1 MKRGFGSDNHSGV
14 SPEVLEA
21 LARAN
26 EGHALAY
33 GDDEVTARLEGLSR
47 ETFGPQASLYLVFNG
62 TGANVLCIDAMCRSH
77 EAVVCAETAHINVDE
92 CGAPQR
98 VVGCRLLTVDTPDGK
113 LTPELVKRRL
123 HGFGF
128 EHHSQPKAI
137 SISQP
142 TELGTLYTLDEI
154 KALADLAHG
163 YNMYLHVD
171 GARLANAAV
180 ALGCTFK
187 EMTTDLGVDAL
198 SFGGTKN
205 GLLMGESCV
214 LLNPALDVDMKYRRK
229 QMTQL
234 GSKMRFVSA
243 QLECYLTTG
252 LWRRN
257 AEHSN
262 AMAQLLDEQ
271 LSTLDAELTIM
282 YPVQANSVFVKLPRD
297 VWRRLQQR
305 YFFYDWDEDKDIVR
319 WMCSFDTTEQD
330 IFDFIDA
337 LKKAFA
343 ILDEARQMVV
353 DTYKGLSEIEEIDLE
368 DCVGE
373 RFVYLVGNIKRVNSM
388 DIIINEILDILME
401 IKEVD
406 NLCPKFTDLM
416 DKLVELNKTKL

>member
-14 SPEVLEA
+14 SPEILDA
-21 LARAN
+21 IASAN
-26 EGHALAY
+26 SAHALAY
-33 GDDEVTARLEGLSR
+33 GDDEYTQRLEALFR
-47 ETFGPQASLYLVFNG
+47 DTFGPQARVYLVFNG

-113 LTPELVKRRL
+113 LAPELVRSRL

-142 TELGTLYTLDEI
+142 TELGTLYTLEEI
-154 KALADLAHG
+154 KTLADLAHS

-214 LLNPALDVDMKYRRK
+214 LLNPALDTDMKYRRK

-234 GSKMRFVSA
+234 CSKMRFLAA
-243 QLECYLTTG
+243 QFEAYLTTG

-262 AMAQLLDEQ
+262 RMAQLLRSEV
-271 LSTLDAELTIM
+271 EKVEGVKVM
-282 YPVQANSVFVKLPRD
+282 YPVQVNSVFAQLPTE
-297 VWRRLQQR
+297 VWHRLQQS
-305 YFFYDWDEDKDIVR
+305 YFFYDWDEANDVVR
-319 WMCSFDTTEQD
+319 WMCSFDTTEED
-330 IFDFIDA
+330 IHDFVVA
-337 LKKAFA
+337 LK
-343 ILDEARQMVV
+343 
-353 DTYKGLSEIEEIDLE
+353 EEL
-368 DCVGE
+368 G
-373 RFVYLVGNIKRVNSM
+373 K
-388 DIIINEILDILME
+388 
-401 IKEVD
+401 
-406 NLCPKFTDLM
+406 
-416 DKLVELNKTKL
+416 

>member
-1 MKRGFGSDNHSGV
+1 MKRGFGSDNHSGF
-14 SPEVLEA
+14 SPEVLDA
-21 LARAN
+21 LVRAN
-26 EGHALAY
+26 DCHALAY
-33 GDDEVTARLEGLSR
+33 GDDEVTARLEALIKA
-47 ETFGPQASLYLVFNG
+47 TFGSQASIYLVFNG

-113 LTPELVKRRL
+113 LTPELVKTRL

-142 TELGTLYTLDEI
+142 TELGTLYTLEEI
-154 KALADLAHG
+154 KSLADLAHS
-163 YNMYLHVD
+163 YDMYLHVD

-214 LLNPALDVDMKYRRK
+214 LLNPSLDNDMLYRRK

-234 GSKMRFVSA
+234 GSKMRFMAA
-243 QLECYLTTG
+243 QMECYLTTG

-262 AMAQLLDEQ
+262 RMAQLLRREVEQ
-271 LSTLDAELTIM
+271 VEGVKIV
-282 YPVQANSVFVKLPRD
+282 YPVQVNSVFAQLPRE
-297 VWRRLQQR
+297 VWKRLQER
-305 YFFYDWDEDKDIVR
+305 YFFYDWDEEQDVVR
-319 WMCSFDTTEQD
+319 WMCSFDTTEDD
-330 IFDFIDA
+330 IHSFVNT
-337 LKKAFA
+337 LK
-343 ILDEARQMVV
+343 
-353 DTYKGLSEIEEIDLE
+353 EE
-368 DCVGE
+368 
-373 RFVYLVGNIKRVNSM
+373 
-388 DIIINEILDILME
+388 
-401 IKEVD
+401 
-406 NLCPKFTDLM
+406 LCRK
-416 DKLVELNKTKL
+416 

>member
-1 MKRGFGSDNHSGV
+1 MKRGFGSDNHSGI
-14 SPEVLEA
+14 SPEVIEA
-21 LARAN
+21 IAQAN
-26 EGHALAY
+26 SDHALAY
-33 GDDEVTARLEGLSR
+33 GDDEYTQRLETLIK
-47 ETFGPQASLYLVFNG
+47 ETFGPQAKVYLVFNG
-62 TGANVLCIDAMCRSH
+62 TGANVLSIDAMCRSH

-113 LTPELVKRRL
+113 LTPALVKTRL

-142 TELGTLYTLDEI
+142 TELGTLYSKEEI
-154 KALADLAHG
+154 KSLADLAHS

-205 GLLMGESCV
+205 GLLMGESSV

-234 GSKMRFVSA
+234 ASKMRFMAA
-243 QLECYLTTG
+243 QFICYIESG
-252 LWRRN
+252 IWRRN

-262 AMAQLLDEQ
+262 RMAQLLRSEV
-271 LSTLDAELTIM
+271 EKVEGVKIM
-282 YPVQANSVFVKLPRD
+282 YPVQVNSVFAQLPTD
-297 VWRRLQQR
+297 VWHRLQER
-305 YFFYDWDEDKDIVR
+305 YFFYDWDEAADVVR
-319 WMCSFDTTEQD
+319 WMCSFDTTEED
-330 IFDFIDA
+330 IHSFVNA
-337 LKKAFA
+337 LK
-343 ILDEARQMVV
+343 
-353 DTYKGLSEIEEIDLE
+353 EE
-368 DCVGE
+368 
-373 RFVYLVGNIKRVNSM
+373 
-388 DIIINEILDILME
+388 
-401 IKEVD
+401 
-406 NLCPKFTDLM
+406 LCRK
-416 DKLVELNKTKL
+416 